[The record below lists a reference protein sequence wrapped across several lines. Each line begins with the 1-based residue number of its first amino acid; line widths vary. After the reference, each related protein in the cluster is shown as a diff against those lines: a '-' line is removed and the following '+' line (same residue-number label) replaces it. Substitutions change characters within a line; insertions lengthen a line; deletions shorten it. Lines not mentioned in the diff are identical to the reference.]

1 MKYLKTS
8 FKKFINEST
17 TDKILYHGSPYRFE
31 SFRPTT
37 TFFTDDRSFAED
49 YSDQK
54 SFDAEMDS
62 ETNIY
67 TVKLLGNIFD
77 ASDEK
82 ELKELSM
89 TLPESIKF
97 SYNNF
102 GFIAELPR
110 EEFLLNMRGY
120 DVIEP
125 LEGIN
130 NMEIGD
136 TFPDPMYDREDFM
149 IVKKDNKHAF
159 VINKQRFDR
168 DLESSI
174 GKNKEIRDLILE
186 FAKKQENRDYI
197 PEHLYKAYVETF
209 RSNGD
214 WLGKPSSEEID
225 KFIIL
230 EEQVRREAIESDLKK
245 GYTKK
250 FVLEPT
256 EIELDNTWR
265 YYENQTIKEAIIKLG
280 YDGYVAKE
288 SKKNTYCIFRPDKA
302 IEIVKYEFP
311 IGHEFDNYDDI
322 RNMHKFDKEIYEKIK
337 VMKNYNKVSLFINK
351 YDIYRA
357 FKKGLTPDEF
367 LDSFF
372 KKYKDEL

>member
-1 MKYLKTS
+1 
-8 FKKFINEST
+8 
-17 TDKILYHGSPYRFE
+17 
-31 SFRPTT
+31 
-37 TFFTDDRSFAED
+37 
-49 YSDQK
+49 
-54 SFDAEMDS
+54 MDS

-102 GFIAELPR
+102 GFIAELPK

-256 EIELDNTWR
+256 EIELDDTWR

-288 SKKNTYCIFRPDKA
+288 SKKIL
-302 IEIVKYEFP
+302 IVY
-311 IGHEFDNYDDI
+311 
-322 RNMHKFDKEIYEKIK
+322 
-337 VMKNYNKVSLFINK
+337 
-351 YDIYRA
+351 
-357 FKKGLTPDEF
+357 
-367 LDSFF
+367 LDQT
-372 KKYKDEL
+372 K